1 MRVTVRATTKC
12 QVSQKEQKAKNKTK
26 GVYLLYNKPLAA
38 VKNIP
43 NKRAIESVVFFIQ
56 DKEGNIEKYIGL
68 LDTGSTGSLISSKLV
83 EKYVFKC
90 KKINTTWNT
99 NAGNFHTGK
108 TTIITNLR
116 FPQFTNK
123 RVIEK
128 TSLYV
133 NPNKKQ

>member
-108 TTIITNLR
+108 TTNITNLR

-123 RVIEK
+123 RVIEE